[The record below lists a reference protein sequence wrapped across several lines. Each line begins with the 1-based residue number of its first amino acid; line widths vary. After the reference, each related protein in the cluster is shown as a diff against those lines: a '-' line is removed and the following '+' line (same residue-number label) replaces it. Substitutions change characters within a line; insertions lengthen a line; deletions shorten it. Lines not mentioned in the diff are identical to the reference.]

1 MERSSLVTDTP
12 APKSK
17 TAENEKSGYSPRRT
31 PSPTSKPQAL
41 LYAQIK
47 ENGIRD
53 QIKGYYVLSSRVEEL
68 AELKGKVRV
77 SGVGKHSSQSN
88 PESKGK
94 SDSTE
99 EGSDQLALAFTS
111 LSTDAQKDTSVLMPT
126 SHELMI
132 WITRIRREQRK
143 DSLNPRSA
151 ENFLFILYEIVEEW
165 DWPLF
170 LSLING
176 SNRIVFSQPG
186 YRIVI
191 ENGAL
196 P

>member
-1 MERSSLVTDTP
+1 MHDLRFRANLPVTICDERK
-12 APKSK
+12 KSM
-17 TAENEKSGYSPRRT
+17 
-31 PSPTSKPQAL
+31 L
-41 LYAQIK
+41 F
-47 ENGIRD
+47 
-53 QIKGYYVLSSRVEEL
+53 
-68 AELKGKVRV
+68 
-77 SGVGKHSSQSN
+77 H
-88 PESKGK
+88 
-94 SDSTE
+94 
-99 EGSDQLALAFTS
+99 
-111 LSTDAQKDTSVLMPT
+111 
-126 SHELMI
+126 
-132 WITRIRREQRK
+132 
-143 DSLNPRSA
+143 RSA

>member
-1 MERSSLVTDTP
+1 MLF
-12 APKSK
+12 
-17 TAENEKSGYSPRRT
+17 
-31 PSPTSKPQAL
+31 
-41 LYAQIK
+41 
-47 ENGIRD
+47 
-53 QIKGYYVLSSRVEEL
+53 
-68 AELKGKVRV
+68 
-77 SGVGKHSSQSN
+77 H
-88 PESKGK
+88 
-94 SDSTE
+94 
-99 EGSDQLALAFTS
+99 
-111 LSTDAQKDTSVLMPT
+111 
-126 SHELMI
+126 
-132 WITRIRREQRK
+132 
-143 DSLNPRSA
+143 RSA